1 MISALALVISVKV
14 FFSCFT
20 YPFTVLTKLG
30 IIVIYNSLIRLRNIA
45 DTSWAQIDAQLKRR
59 ADLIPNLI
67 NTVKGYM
74 KHEKQTLTE
83 LTKARTDIMKGK
95 DVNKRLAASDQLSS
109 ALKTLFAVSENYP
122 DLKANQNFMM
132 LQEELS
138 GTESKIAYARQAY
151 NDSVLDLH
159 NKLQTFPSN
168 VIANLFGF
176 KAKEYFKITE
186 ADKKNVKVDF

>member
-1 MISALALVISVKV
+1 ML
-14 FFSCFT
+14 
-20 YPFTVLTKLG
+20 
-30 IIVIYNSLIRLRNIA
+30 
-45 DTSWAQIDAQLKRR
+45 
-59 ADLIPNLI
+59 
-67 NTVKGYM
+67 NT
-74 KHEKQTLTE
+74 
-83 LTKARTDIMKGK
+83 KGK
-95 DVNKRLAASDQLSS
+95 DINKKLAASDQLSS

-168 VIANLFGF
+168 FIANLFGF
-176 KAKEYFKITE
+176 KEKEYFKIAE
-186 ADKKNVKVDF
+186 ADRKNIKVEF

>member
-1 MISALALVISVKV
+1 MAN
-14 FFSCFT
+14 
-20 YPFTVLTKLG
+20 VLLIV
-30 IIVIYNSLIRLRNIA
+30 IIVLAVFILTVILIYNSLIRLRNTA
-45 DTSWAQIDAQLKRR
+45 DTSWAQIDVQLKRR
-59 ADLIPNLI
+59 TDLIPNLI

-74 KHEKQTLTE
+74 KHEKQTLAE
-83 LTKARTDIMKGK
+83 LTKARTEIMKGK
-95 DVNKRLAASDQLSS
+95 DVNKKLAASDQLSS

-122 DLKANQNFMM
+122 DLKANQNFLM

-151 NDSVLDLH
+151 NSSVLDLQ

-176 KAKEYFKITE
+176 KEKEYFKITE
-186 ADKKNVKVDF
+186 ADRKNIKVEF

>member
-1 MISALALVISVKV
+1 MANALLVIIIILAV
-14 FFSCFT
+14 FILA
-20 YPFTVLTKLG
+20 V
-30 IIVIYNSLIRLRNIA
+30 IAIYNSLIRIRNIA
-45 DTSWAQIDAQLKRR
+45 DTSWAQIDVQLKRR

-67 NTVKGYM
+67 SSVKGYV
-74 KHEKQTLTE
+74 KHEKHTLAE
-83 LTKARTDIMKGK
+83 LTRARTEIMKGK
-95 DVNKRLAASDQLSS
+95 DINKKLAASDQLSS

-168 VIANLFGF
+168 FIANLFGF
-176 KAKEYFKITE
+176 KEKEYFKITE
-186 ADKKNVKVDF
+186 SDRKNIKVEF